1 MKKAFLTYL
10 VTWLIFLF
18 FLAKFAFLMQ
28 SEKFLYT
35 FFNGGLL

>member
-18 FLAKFAFLMQ
+18 FLVKLAFLMQ
-28 SEKFLYT
+28 SGNF
-35 FFNGGLL
+35 